1 MKTVLKTYR
10 TVGRQMYKPIHK
22 QRGVVLFV
30 ALIVLVAMSLA
41 GVSMMRAVDTGTKV
55 AGNIA
60 SRQSAANAA
69 DTHFETALSQIVAM
83 VANGSSRSGGA
94 VGFSTV
100 ALSAPVEA
108 RNWALAQDMGIDP
121 KTGNHVE
128 ILIDRLCSGS
138 VCELTLGDPQ
148 RAVGRGIGL
157 IPFRPA
163 YQHFRTIA
171 RITDPKG
178 LVTYIEYKND

>member
-1 MKTVLKTYR
+1 MKVTNRIRKLIDRR
-10 TVGRQMYKPIHK
+10 TIMPSHK

-41 GVSMMRAVDTGTKV
+41 GVSMMRAVDTGTQV

-60 SRQSAANAA
+60 ARQSAANAA
-69 DTHFETALSQIVAM
+69 DQHFEAALRQIVAL
-83 VANGSSRSGGA
+83 VANGTSRSGGA
-94 VGFSTV
+94 AGFSTV
-100 ALSAPVEA
+100 AQSAPVET
-108 RNWALAQDMGIDP
+108 RNWAAAQNMGIDP
-121 KTGNHVE
+121 HTGNRVE
-128 ILIDRLCSGS
+128 ILIDRLCSVT
-138 VCELTLGDPQ
+138 VCELTLGDPL

-157 IPFRPA
+157 LQPRPA

-178 LVTYIEYKND
+178 LVTYIEFKND

>member
-1 MKTVLKTYR
+1 MKTAFQTHRPVHRRMNMLT
-10 TVGRQMYKPIHK
+10 HK

-41 GVSMMRAVDTGTKV
+41 GVSMMRAVDTGTQV

-60 SRQSAANAA
+60 GRQSAANAA
-69 DTHFETALSQIVAM
+69 DTHFETALGQISAM
-83 VANGSSRSGGA
+83 VANGTSRSGGA

-108 RNWALAQDMGIDP
+108 RDWTLAQDMGIDP

-128 ILIDRLCSGS
+128 ILIDRLCSGT

-148 RAVGRGIGL
+148 RAVGRGVGL
-157 IPFRPA
+157 TPFKPA

-178 LVTYIEYKND
+178 LVTYIEFKND

>member
-1 MKTVLKTYR
+1 MKITYPTHKSLDR
-10 TVGRQMYKPIHK
+10 RMTAPYYK

-41 GVSMMRAVDTGTKV
+41 GVSMMRTVDTGTQV
-55 AGNIA
+55 AGNLA

-69 DTHFETALSQIVAM
+69 DAHFETALGQIVAM

-94 VGFSTV
+94 AGYSTV
-100 ALSAPVEA
+100 AMGAPVEE
-108 RNWALAQDMGIDP
+108 RNWDAAQDMGVDP
-121 KTGNHVE
+121 KTGSHVE
-128 ILIDRLCSGS
+128 ILIDRLCS
-138 VCELTLGDPQ
+138 VTECEVTLGDPL

-157 IPFRPA
+157 LQPRPA
-163 YQHFRTIA
+163 YKHFRTIA

-178 LVTYIEYKND
+178 LVTYIEFKND